1 MCSAVN
7 HLAVKKFCHPPVALG
22 DIIPSNTRIERGTGA
37 DWPAPNKKTTR
48 MTEGTITPVSDAQQ
62 RALLEFAVAQSS
74 SVFYIASLSG
84 DTPIRFISSNVE
96 TITGHKA
103 SDFLR
108 EANYGYRFIH
118 PDDMPGYQATLDLL
132 KQQGAIT
139 HEYRFATASGDY
151 LWFRDELRLLEAED
165 GAPEFIGCMVNVTAE
180 KNAER
185 RQRDTDEM
193 VRRVIDALPVPVSVT
208 RVADRRVLFENP
220 AMHVM
225 FKDTPET
232 APQFVGVNDVNPAE
246 RAEYERCLRETGS
259 VDNFTMHFRRAGG
272 DVFAASMSS
281 RVIEF
286 GGEEVI
292 VAGLFD
298 VSEQKQREQELKTAH
313 ENLEDAIEALEDGFV
328 LYDANN
334 RLVMV
339 NSQYKAFHGDISDL
353 LVPGAYW
360 PEVTRRRGEAGL
372 FSEAADGLEDWLQG
386 QMEER
391 GVAQNREFPASGG
404 RWFEYTHRPTRQ
416 GGFVSVWHDITAR
429 KQLEH
434 SLRESEALV
443 RRVLEACP
451 MPVRMWRPDTGEVL
465 YESPAMRDMFGRL
478 FSPTE
483 EDEFSSVYVHQAD
496 RDKYLETL
504 RKHRAVDN
512 MEVHSRR
519 ADGSTF
525 WVSVSARM
533 IEFRGQDAV
542 VSNLADLTERKQMEE
557 ALREREEQFRAM
569 VEGHPLPVWMVDLET
584 SQILYESPAAADL
597 VGREWPSDTPAYS
610 VDHFADAGECSALNK
625 RLRDAGSLHEVEV
638 RFKKADGTVFWA
650 AMNDRLVTHGDR
662 QVSITSFT
670 DLTRRREADAEL
682 ARQRDMMHQSEKL
695 SALGELLA
703 GVSHELNNPLS
714 VLVGQAMMLKDTAP
728 DEKTAKRAERIE
740 RAADRCARIV
750 KTFLSMARQE
760 PRQSV
765 PVNINDCIESALDV
779 TGYTLRT
786 AGIEVERD
794 LADNLPEVLADADQM
809 VQVFTNLVLNA
820 EHALQDA
827 TSARKLS
834 IATSSGEAR
843 DQIIVTI
850 ADNGPGIAPDIRSRI
865 FEPLYTTK
873 ETGSGTG
880 LGLALCHRIV
890 EAHGGTI
897 ELEPDTGQG
906 AVFVIRFNCG
916 QPAEPPVEE
925 LVSAPGAAPR
935 LRILVVDDEVE
946 VAQILSDIL
955 ELDGHLVEVVS
966 SAHAALQKIERR
978 AYDVVLSDVRMPGLD
993 GPGFFAALQENSPD
1007 QIAGLGFM
1015 TGDTLS
1021 KRVSDFLHQAGR
1033 PYLEKPITPKDVR
1046 DLIARLMQGRS
1057 AGNGSG

>member
-1 MCSAVN
+1 MA
-7 HLAVKKFCHPPVALG
+7 K
-22 DIIPSNTRIERGTGA
+22 D
-37 DWPAPNKKTTR
+37 
-48 MTEGTITPVSDAQQ
+48 TIAPVSDAQQ

-96 TITGHKA
+96 TITGHKP
-103 SDFLR
+103 SDFLQ
-108 EANYGYRFIH
+108 EANFGYHHIH
-118 PDDMPGYQATLDLL
+118 PDDISGYQDNLEVL
-132 KQQGAIT
+132 KQEGALT

-151 LWFRDELRLLEAED
+151 LWFRDELRILDAED
-165 GAPEFIGCMVNVTAE
+165 GDQEFIGCMVNVTTE
-180 KNAER
+180 KDAER
-185 RQRDTDEM
+185 RQRETDEM
-193 VRRVIDALPVPVSVT
+193 IRRVIDALPVPVSVT
-208 RVADRRVLFENP
+208 RVSDRRVLFENP

-225 FKDTPET
+225 FGDTPES
-232 APQFVGVNDVNPAE
+232 APQYVGTNDVNPAE
-246 RAEYERCLRETGS
+246 RAAYERALRETGS
-259 VDNFTMHFRRAGG
+259 VDNFTMHFRRVDGAL
-272 DVFAASMSS
+272 FAVSTSS

-298 VSEQKQREQELKTAH
+298 VSEQKHREEELKTAH

-328 LYDANN
+328 LYDAHN

-339 NSQYKAFHGDISDL
+339 NSQYKAFHGEIAEL

-372 FSEAADGLEDWLQG
+372 FAEAEKGLEDWLQG
-386 QMEER
+386 QMAER
-391 GVAQNREFPASGG
+391 GVAQHQEFPASGG

-416 GGFVSVWHDITAR
+416 GGFVSVWHDVTER
-429 KQLEH
+429 KQMEQ

-465 YESPAMRDMFGRL
+465 YESPAMSEMFGRR

-483 EDEFSSVYVHQAD
+483 DDELTSVYVNQSD
-496 RDKYLETL
+496 RKRYLKTL
-504 RKHRAVDN
+504 REHRAVDN
-512 MEVHSRR
+512 MEVNSRR

-533 IEFRGQDAV
+533 IEFRGEDAV
-542 VSNLADLTERKQMEE
+542 VSNLADLTERKQMEQV
-557 ALREREEQFRAM
+557 LRDREEQFRAM

-584 SQILYESPAAADL
+584 SQILYESPAAAEI
-597 VGREWPSDTPAYS
+597 VGREWPAATPAYS
-610 VDHFADAGECSALNK
+610 TDHFADVSECKALNN
-625 RLRDAGSLHEVEV
+625 RLREAGSLHEVEV

-662 QVSITSFT
+662 DVSITSFT
-670 DLTRRREADAEL
+670 DLTRRREAEAEL
-682 ARQRDMMHQSEKL
+682 ARQREMMHQSEKL

-714 VLVGQAMMLKDTAP
+714 VLVGQAMMLKDSAP

-794 LADNLPEVLADADQM
+794 LADILPEVLADADQM

-820 EHALQDA
+820 EHAMQD
-827 TSARKLS
+827 TKSARKLS
-834 IATSSGEAR
+834 IATSYGEKR
-843 DQIIVTI
+843 DQVVVRV

-880 LGLALCHRIV
+880 LGLALCHRIID
-890 EAHGGTI
+890 AHGGTI
-897 ELEPDTGQG
+897 ELEPEDGQG
-906 AVFVIRFNCG
+906 AAFVIRFNCE
-916 QPAEPPVEE
+916 QLDPAPNVPPV
-925 LVSAPGAAPR
+925 SGPADDNQ

-946 VAQILSDIL
+946 LAQILSDIL
-955 ELDGHLVEVVS
+955 QLDGHMVDVVS

-978 AYDVVLSDVRMPGLD
+978 IYDVVLSDVRMPGLD
-993 GPGFFAALQENSPD
+993 GPGFFAALQETSPA

-1021 KRVSDFLHQAGR
+1021 KRVSEFLHLAGR

-1046 DLIARLMQGRS
+1046 ELIAQLMHDRT
-1057 AGNGSG
+1057 AGNGSE